1 MAARTIDRP
10 LRPLFPEGFRN
21 DVQIVATVLSSDQDN
36 SPEIAAMIGA
46 SAALTISDIPFH
58 GPIGGVRVGYVDGE
72 FLINPTLEQQE
83 ASKLDLIVA
92 GTRDAIMMV
101 EAGASEL
108 SEQEM
113 LDAIFYGHE
122 AIKKIIAF
130 QDELRLL
137 AGKPKLEVEV
147 FQLDEEIAAEVEA
160 YATSPML
167 AAIRTEDKLARQDA
181 IDQVSAETRA
191 HFLEL
196 WGEELYAER
205 EKHLELT
212 LERLV
217 KEEVRRLIAE
227 EAVRPDGRALDEI
240 RPVSCEVGV
249 LPRTH
254 GSGLFTRVNQVYC
267 IPGAASDEQLDG
279 LGEVESKRYAPTTS
293 HSVEFGLCGG
303 RRDRRAWRTALLL
316 SSNETFST
324 PFVSSQKS

>member
-1 MAARTIDRP
+1 MEMELAGRTLSFEVGRVAKQANGAVWVRYGDTVVLVTATMSKEPREGIDFFPLLVDYEEKLYAAGKIPGGFIKREGKPSEAAILAARTIDRP

-205 EKHLELT
+205 K
-212 LERLV
+212 
-217 KEEVRRLIAE
+217 
-227 EAVRPDGRALDEI
+227 
-240 RPVSCEVGV
+240 
-249 LPRTH
+249 
-254 GSGLFTRVNQVYC
+254 
-267 IPGAASDEQLDG
+267 
-279 LGEVESKRYAPTTS
+279 
-293 HSVEFGLCGG
+293 
-303 RRDRRAWRTALLL
+303 
-316 SSNETFST
+316 ST
-324 PFVSSQKS
+324 WS